1 MLPGRSGVFT
11 SATDVNADIR
21 SKTKRLRE
29 ALKPSTSHTPATQ
42 QLEGH
47 LTDIDGLA
55 EPADAH
61 EPSMAN
67 PRSWAE
73 LNPDL
78 AIEAPEATPNKS
90 LDRRLGRET
99 VVRKINNVGFGY
111 TEAFTSPWSPLQV
124 YEQPKEQIARPLET
138 AQTLP
143 VPDISQP
150 VLTEQTRTQGDLDT
164 DRPTLH
170 TLEVANPQQPQRT
183 PSNLQ
188 DVVHLPQPCEFK
200 TTFRM
205 AIHLADNLVAQRV
218 GKLDTASKV
227 DVISKQ
233 VVTSLGLA
241 MEPYNG
247 PIIAPLGPPIHPV
260 GEIKIDWHVAG
271 RVKTYTTKFAVL
283 DESLT
288 KDFDALLS
296 VDTIKEVGFY
306 KVDNTVWLADV
317 EVLAPSCH

>member
-1 MLPGRSGVFT
+1 MLPGRSGGFAPVK
-11 SATDVNADIR
+11 DVNADIR
-21 SKTKRLRE
+21 SKTVRLTE
-29 ALKPSTSHTPATQ
+29 ALKSSASHTPATQ
-42 QLEGH
+42 QLEV
-47 LTDIDGLA
+47 DIDGLA

-73 LNPDL
+73 LIPDL

-90 LDRRLGRET
+90 LDRRSGRET
-99 VVRKINNVGFGY
+99 AVRKIDNVGFGCRK
-111 TEAFTSPWSPLQV
+111 ASTSPWSPLQV
-124 YEQPKEQIARPLET
+124 YKQPEEQVARPSDT
-138 AQTLP
+138 AQPLP
-143 VPDISQP
+143 VSDTSQP
-150 VLTEQTRTQGDLDT
+150 VFTEQTRSQGDLDT

-170 TLEVANPQQPQRT
+170 TLEVANSQQPQRT
-183 PSNLQ
+183 SSHLE

-205 AIHLADNLVAQRV
+205 VIHLADNHVAQRV

-241 MEPYNG
+241 MGPYNG

-260 GEIKIDWHVAG
+260 GEIQIDWHVAG
-271 RVKTYTTKFAVL
+271 RCKTYTTNFAVL

-317 EVLAPSCH
+317 EVVAPSCL